1 MSNAL
6 RKKKKPMQPLGYS
19 RKELDAIHKTTKIQM
34 EQRDI
39 IGNVQFTLRNITF
52 FLLYDRFQFGKVRLR
67 NFAKGMVAYDNGCK
81 ISTED
86 VFKNISDLKAHTHI
100 DLQECARKIPEKEK
114 AKLAGAVKIRT
125 QSQMQRMAFGVR
137 TGYLS
142 YLTVVLMVLRKQ
154 YRFSEKKL
162 KEFMDLMQDHI
173 NSFYLEL
180 FADDDLIDVLSDEI
194 GYQMKK

>member
-19 RKELDAIHKTTKIQM
+19 REELDVIHKTTKIQM

-67 NFAKGMVAYDNGCK
+67 NFAKGMAAYDNGCK

-86 VFKNISDLKAHTHI
+86 VFKNISDLKVHTHI

-114 AKLAGAVKIRT
+114 AKLAGAAQIKT
-125 QSQMQRMAFGVR
+125 PDQMHRMASGVR
-137 TGYLS
+137 TGYQS
-142 YLTVVLMVLRKQ
+142 YLAAVLTVLRKQ

-162 KEFMDLMQDHI
+162 KEFMDLLQDHI

-180 FADDDLIDVLSDEI
+180 FADDDLIEVLSDEI

>member
-19 RKELDAIHKTTKIQM
+19 REELDAIHKTTKIQM

-67 NFAKGMVAYDNGCK
+67 NFAKGMAAYDNGCK

-86 VFKNISDLKAHTHI
+86 VFKNISDLKEHTHI

-162 KEFMDLMQDHI
+162 KEFMYLMQDHI
-173 NSFYLEL
+173 NSFYLGL
-180 FADDDLIDVLSDEI
+180 FADDDLIEVLSDEI

>member
-19 RKELDAIHKTTKIQM
+19 REELDVIHKTTKIQM

-67 NFAKGMVAYDNGCK
+67 NFANGMAAYDNGCK

-100 DLQECARKIPEKEK
+100 DSTGMCKEDPGK
-114 AKLAGAVKIRT
+114 GKSKTCRC
-125 QSQMQRMAFGVR
+125 S
-137 TGYLS
+137 
-142 YLTVVLMVLRKQ
+142 
-154 YRFSEKKL
+154 
-162 KEFMDLMQDHI
+162 
-173 NSFYLEL
+173 
-180 FADDDLIDVLSDEI
+180 
-194 GYQMKK
+194 

>member
-19 RKELDAIHKTTKIQM
+19 REELDAIHKTTKIQM

-67 NFAKGMVAYDNGCK
+67 NFAKGMAAYDNGCK

-86 VFKNISDLKAHTHI
+86 VFKNISDLKEHTHI

-114 AKLAGAVKIRT
+114 AKLAGAAQIKT
-125 QSQMQRMAFGVR
+125 PDQMHRMASGVR
-137 TGYLS
+137 TGYQS
-142 YLTVVLMVLRKQ
+142 YLAAVLTVLRKQ

-162 KEFMDLMQDHI
+162 KEFMDLLQDHI

-180 FADDDLIDVLSDEI
+180 FADDDLIEVLSDEI

>member
-19 RKELDAIHKTTKIQM
+19 REELDAIHKTTKIQM

-52 FLLYDRFQFGKVRLR
+52 FLLYDRFQFGKVKLR
-67 NFAKGMVAYDNGCK
+67 NFAKGMAAYDMEDLVDTGMIWNCINELKEKTDIALLGCAK
-81 ISTED
+81 
-86 VFKNISDLKAHTHI
+86 
-100 DLQECARKIPEKEK
+100 QIPVEEK
-114 AKLAGAVKIRT
+114 AKLAGAVRIKKPEE
-125 QSQMQRMAFGVR
+125 MQRMAKGVR

-154 YRFSEKKL
+154 YRFSERKL
-162 KEFMDLMQDHI
+162 KGFMDLMQDHI
-173 NSFYLEL
+173 NSFYLGL
-180 FADDDLIDVLSDEI
+180 FADDDLIEVLSDEI

>member
-19 RKELDAIHKTTKIQM
+19 REELDAIHKTTKIQT
-34 EQRDI
+34 EQKDI
-39 IGNVQFTLRNITF
+39 HGNVQFTLRNITF
-52 FLLYDRFQFGKVRLR
+52 FLLYDKFHFGKIKLR
-67 NFAKGMVAYDNGCK
+67 NFAKGMAAYDNGCK

-125 QSQMQRMAFGVR
+125 QSQMHQMAFGVR

-142 YLTVVLMVLRKQ
+142 YLAAVLTVLRKQ

-173 NSFYLEL
+173 NSFYLGL
-180 FADDDLIDVLSDEI
+180 FADDDLIEVLSDEI